1 MKIKIKNL
9 TQKMMIGVY
18 DTEKIKP
25 QSVIVNIEIDFYQG
39 DSASTDDIND
49 TLDYGLICKSV
60 KKILLSRHYELIETV
75 V

>member
-25 QSVIVNIEIDFYQG
+25 QSVIVTIEIDFCEG
-39 DSASTDDIND
+39 GSASTDDIND
-49 TLDYGLICKSV
+49 TLDYGLICKSI